1 MKEEKY
7 RTRYDMIRWI
17 VFLFKDK
24 VEEMTEEELIV
35 QLEYLSG
42 GEDSAVWKD
51 GMFLLTE
58 PMEDSDDN

>member
-7 RTRYDMIRWI
+7 WTRGDITEFICY
-17 VFLFKDK
+17 LFKTK
-24 VEEMTEEELIV
+24 VERMTEEELIV

-58 PMEDSDDN
+58 PMEDGDDN